1 MNEYEISLHIENKKY
16 VDVLMVALAR
26 QGYEVYLNEE
36 EGVVCFKTYDDEVKQ
51 IER

>member
-1 MNEYEISLHIENKKY
+1 MNEYEISLHIENKK
-16 VDVLMVALAR
+16 DVLMVALAR

-51 IER
+51 IKR